1 MLAEAVGCTAVG
13 ARFKAGVVR
22 IGWVRKARTLGRRL
36 MVGRVATL
44 VEAAAGV
51 MVVAAVAVVVEA
63 AAEAI

>member
-1 MLAEAVGCTAVG
+1 MLAAAVGWTAVA

-36 MVGRVATL
+36 IVGRVAAL

-51 MVVAAVAVVVEA
+51 MVVVAEAMVVEA
-63 AAEAI
+63 AAEAT